1 MTFQV
6 VFISVCVLWGLGEL
20 TISRIFRSGAATSA
34 HDAGS
39 LRLILVV
46 AYSCTAAG
54 VCIALVSRR
63 GSLPE
68 AAAQQWIGLGMIVA
82 GIVIR
87 VIAIR
92 TLRRFFTFDVA
103 LLTDHHLIR
112 KGLYRHVR
120 HPAYTGALLSFY
132 GLSVAL
138 ANAWSALVIVVPVTA
153 AFLYRIRVEESVLR
167 SAFPH
172 EYPEYERT
180 TARLVP
186 YLY

>member
-1 MTFQV
+1 MTFKV
-6 VFISVCVLWGLGEL
+6 AFISICVLWVLGEL
-20 TISRIFRSGAATSA
+20 TISRILRSGAATSA
-34 HDAGS
+34 RDAGS
-39 LRLILVV
+39 LRLILVA

-54 VCIALVSRR
+54 VCIALVSRS
-63 GSLPE
+63 GSLPD

-87 VIAIR
+87 VISIR
-92 TLRRFFTFDVA
+92 TLRRFFTVDVA
-103 LLTDHHLIR
+103 VLPDHHLIR
-112 KGLYRHVR
+112 KGPYRYLR
-120 HPAYTGALLSFY
+120 HPSYTGALLCFY

-153 AFLYRIRVEESVLR
+153 AFLYRIHVEESVLR

-180 TARLVP
+180 TARLIP